1 MHTEAVW
8 NKKTCM
14 GLPGGPVVKVLQWKL
29 QVCEFDLWLGNS
41 DPSCSWGA
49 IKKKKT
55 QLTLKWFRKIYISTE
70 ELNKWSNFLSIS
82 ESG

>member
-49 IKKKKT
+49 IKKKKKRNSHSNGSGKYIF
-55 QLTLKWFRKIYISTE
+55 QRK
-70 ELNKWSNFLSIS
+70 N
-82 ESG
+82 